1 MGRSSICALAV
12 RSEVEDKIA
21 TIKELLRP
29 SAVESRFISYK
40 PVSMKY
46 IALTLKFYIGKVR
59 IL

>member
-40 PVSMKY
+40 PVSMK
-46 IALTLKFYIGKVR
+46 IHSSDFK
-59 IL
+59 ILYWKS